1 MYHNNRKR
9 VRNIYIFQIGP
20 LSIRTYHQVVVPC
33 CDDIGLTTH
42 CVQLVDGGL
51 IWLVDKEGWSLVPY
65 YGDESI

>member
-1 MYHNNRKR
+1 MYHNNRKC
-9 VRNIYIFQIGP
+9 VRNKYIFHEGL

-51 IWLVDKEGWSLVPY
+51 VWLVDKEGWSLVPY
-65 YGDESI
+65 NGDESI

>member
-1 MYHNNRKR
+1 MYHNNRKC
-9 VRNIYIFQIGP
+9 VRNKYIFHEGL
-20 LSIRTYHQVVVPC
+20 LSIRAYHQVVVPC

-65 YGDESI
+65 HGDESI